1 MPKQN
6 KLKALLA
13 ENQLTMRD
21 FALSVGMKPDTFYK
35 KLSGKS
41 EFTVAEALRICA
53 ALNDSAPREVFMT

>member
-41 EFTVAEALRICA
+41 EFTVTEALRICA
-53 ALNDSAPREVFMT
+53 ALSDSDPREVFMT

>member
-6 KLKALLA
+6 KLKAILA

-53 ALNDSAPREVFMT
+53 ALNDSDPREVFMT

>member
-53 ALNDSAPREVFMT
+53 ALSDSDPREVFMT

>member
-1 MPKQN
+1 MLKQN

-13 ENQLTMRD
+13 ENQLTMRE

-41 EFTVAEALRICA
+41 EFTVSEALRISA
-53 ALNDSAPREVFMT
+53 ALNDSDPREVFMT